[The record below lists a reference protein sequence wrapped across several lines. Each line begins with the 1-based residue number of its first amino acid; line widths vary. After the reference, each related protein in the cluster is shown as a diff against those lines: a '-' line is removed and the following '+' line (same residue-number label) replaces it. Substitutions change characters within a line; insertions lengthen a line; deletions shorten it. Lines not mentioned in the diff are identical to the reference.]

1 MIILDITITIN
12 LEKLKNLDYELI
24 VENNYIAKKYNNGIL
39 EISGQGLRYTTQ
51 PLGTT
56 LYHTY
61 PIKFTKIISLNV
73 EFTRDIT
80 PDIQQFDINVLIGS
94 ATNPDGFATT
104 DIKRT
109 INAYY
114 YTFYRV
120 IGLWK

>member
-1 MIILDITITIN
+1 MG
-12 LEKLKNLDYELI
+12 
-24 VENNYIAKKYNNGIL
+24 NNYIAKKYSNGVL
-39 EISGQGLRYTTQ
+39 EISGQGHKYFQQ

-56 LYHTY
+56 LWHTY

-80 PDIQQFDINVLIGS
+80 PDIQQFDLNILIGS
-94 ATNPDGFATT
+94 ATNPEMFATV

-109 INAYY
+109 VNAQY
-114 YTFYRV
+114 YTFYKV